1 MVLLNIFQVNYWLKL
16 TETQLDARQYI
27 IYKQTDQATIIGLR
41 PDTWY
46 TVTVIAFNNAGNSL
60 KSEVAHQQTD
70 RSGNSLFMHTRTEFL

>member
-27 IYKQTDQATIIGLR
+27 IYKQTDRATIIGLQ

-60 KSEVAHQQTD
+60 KSEVAH
-70 RSGNSLFMHTRTEFL
+70 